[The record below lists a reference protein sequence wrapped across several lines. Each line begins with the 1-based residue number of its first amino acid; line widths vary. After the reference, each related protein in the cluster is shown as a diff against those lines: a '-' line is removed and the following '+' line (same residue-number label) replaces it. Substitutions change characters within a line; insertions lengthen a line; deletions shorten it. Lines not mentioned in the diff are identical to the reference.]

1 MSSANPAFVASI
13 SIPLISNNTVMK
25 EAGPRNA
32 TISSGGFDEAKA
44 GFYASIGLGAAVLA
58 YAIYYVTFE
67 LTAESDHSYLILGGM
82 LGTVAVSCI
91 GFHEWRRSQEGEG
104 RDQSMVEDYVGATA
118 VLSGALAS
126 IWLSRYSAFA
136 LKEAGTYDGQFI
148 EGQWAPTVELAIAQT
163 IFLLLVMEISTR
175 MIHRHNL
182 GTLPRTIVILAPI
195 SLSLSAV
202 SIWVDYAGGVFEQL
216 NTISHVLLLSAA
228 MIHALRLDRSIL
240 YLISAGASMAI
251 PALVVLS
258 LGVESGGWMTIMV
271 VIVGM
276 TATDRGLSREM
287 IEQSSWFVIFGI
299 LLLQIV
305 ASIDQAN
312 FVLGSFSITEQP
324 FGLSFWLW
332 AALLVGWFAPTTMQ
346 RTPAMPIGLALA
358 LSLLEAEAALIAWVV
373 GIGAF
378 VYLETRDHARDWV
391 VRSTYWAMV
400 VAWFISAAIAS
411 SQGGV
416 FLDIGSIE
424 ISNAHALGLGLL
436 PVLIVLGIWSESRGR
451 FNSSSG
457 SSVAILAGAL
467 VPLSD
472 KAGEFLPVVLI
483 IVALVQLRRT
493 DIGRDENKI
502 WDEDSTLVGSWW
514 NLACIPILALAVSIV
529 AIRDRGDVP
538 LEFAHANLLPL
549 VVGLAIYAEARSRKR
564 GEASILLTPFGF
576 TSLFLVLASMLAVP
590 GDITHSD
597 SFSGSG
603 TMADVHILE
612 WRLAIFH
619 IAVAGGLLVAECGA
633 MGRVSPLHRL
643 AGAAC
648 MAVFAIISA
657 AQFNT
662 SPEIDG
668 ESVRFL
674 ERVLRDIV
682 VVAPLVVVD
691 RMLKTIEDLSDEA
704 RTIGS
709 FTLLSL
715 IAIGATDVS
724 GGLLAIPVFAIVAYR
739 ATTHVN
745 TWILLALPIAAA
757 IYAEIL
763 TGGVG
768 PEMTLASVLDRI
780 PFLGEESGVM
790 DIPRWGSLLLMLQIG
805 LSAYAIRIED
815 RPDGDTRWGAEE
827 RFSIGI
833 AGILAFALLIPDFR
847 LVWIL
852 IAAAMWAWAWANGII
867 WWFNVAPLT
876 FVFGIW
882 AMLEWMLDNSWI
894 GIDGNEIFAI
904 GCLMGAV
911 ISAIQ
916 IVIQRNGLLAKNY
929 DAEDVQLE
937 EYLPDGWGIEKSYD
951 PVALVGLTSRASMY
965 ILLWFAWDIGFVTW
979 VISSVVMT
987 VDGIVSGR
995 EKLLYLGILL
1005 QTIAWSTMGGR
1016 DLDLNEETLLLVPIL
1031 QCLALIYIA
1040 WKGPWTIGKISISE
1054 KGEEISKFS
1063 SVWVLLAGYAYSQM
1077 GGYGLIFPALVLTVS
1092 AHHSMLGFSKDESW
1106 RRGFGLVGMPLGFM
1120 VVPSQNDLVFVV
1132 MLFAAAMSLVGQGVL
1147 YASRGGLGIGTAKE
1161 DSETIL
1167 EDIGLKKT
1175 DDSRGAQAE
1184 EVQEDVVDNDPET
1197 TEAEDEDE
1205 DVEPEESEA
1214 GSDDD
1219 EGSPPLAPPPV
1230 PIERVNIGDGRYESS
1245 SSALSV
1251 DLHPEILRGIRSSIP
1266 EGTDGAKWRPVLR
1279 VAPNGSMS
1287 VQWEPIQ

>member
-1 MSSANPAFVASI
+1 MEKP
-13 SIPLISNNTVMK
+13 
-25 EAGPRNA
+25 GPRNA

-91 GFHEWRRSQEGEG
+91 GFHEWQRSREGSD
-104 RDQSMVEDYVGATA
+104 RNQNMVEDYVAATA

-136 LKEAGTYDGQFI
+136 LWEAEAYTGQFI

-163 IFLLLVMEISTR
+163 IFMLLVMEISTR
-175 MIHRHNL
+175 MIDRHNL

-202 SIWVDYAGGVFEQL
+202 SIWVDYAGGVFEQW

-228 MIHALRLDRSIL
+228 MIHALRLDRSVL

-251 PALVVLS
+251 PALVVFS

-305 ASIDQAN
+305 ASNGQAN
-312 FVLGSFSITEQP
+312 FVLGSLSITEQP

-391 VRSTYWAMV
+391 VRSTYWAMI

-416 FLDIGSIE
+416 FLDIGGVE

-436 PVLIVLGIWSESRGR
+436 PVLIGLGIWSESRGR

-457 SSVAILAGAL
+457 SSIAILAGAL

-472 KAGEFLPVVLI
+472 KAGEFLPIVLI

-493 DIGRDENKI
+493 DIGRDENKL
-502 WDEDSTLVGSWW
+502 WDENSTLVGSRW
-514 NLACIPILALAVSIV
+514 NLVCIPILALAISIV
-529 AIRDRGDVP
+529 AIRDRGVVP

-549 VVGLAIYAEARSRKR
+549 VVGLAIYVEARSRKR

-590 GDITHSD
+590 GDITYSD
-597 SFSGSG
+597 SFNGSG
-603 TMADVHILE
+603 TLSDVHILE

-619 IAVAGGLLVAECGA
+619 IAAAGALLVAECGA

-648 MAVFAIISA
+648 IAVFAIIST

-668 ESVRFL
+668 ESVRFF

-745 TWILLALPIAAA
+745 TWILLALPIAAT
-757 IYAEIL
+757 IYAGVL
-763 TGGVG
+763 TGGVA
-768 PEMTLASVLDRI
+768 PEMTLASVLDSI

-790 DIPRWGSLLLMLQIG
+790 DIPRWASLLLLLQIG
-805 LSAYAIRIED
+805 LSAYAIRVED
-815 RPDGDTRWGAEE
+815 RPEGDTRWGAEE

-833 AGILAFALLIPDFR
+833 AGILAFALLMPDFR
-847 LVWIL
+847 LVWIF
-852 IAAAMWAWAWANGII
+852 IAAGMWAWAWANGII
-867 WWFNVAPLT
+867 WWFNVAPLS

-894 GIDGNEIFAI
+894 DFSGNEIFAI

-911 ISAIQ
+911 ISGIQ
-916 IVIQRNGLLAKNY
+916 VVLQKSGLLARNY

-937 EYLPDGWGIEKSYD
+937 EYLPEGWGIEKSYD
-951 PVALVGLTSRASMY
+951 PVAFVGLTSRVWMY
-965 ILLWFAWDIGFVTW
+965 FLLWFAWDIGYVTW

-995 EKLLYLGILL
+995 EKLLYLGISL
-1005 QTIAWSTMGGR
+1005 QTIAWPTMGYR
-1016 DLDLNEETLLLVPIL
+1016 DLDLHEETLLFIPIL
-1031 QCLALIYIA
+1031 QCLALIYIV

-1054 KGEEISKFS
+1054 KGEELSKFS
-1063 SVWVLLAGYAYSQM
+1063 SVWALIAGYAYSID
-1077 GGYGLIFPALVLTVS
+1077 GYGLIFPALVLTIS
-1092 AHHSMLGFSKDESW
+1092 AHHSMLGFSRDESW
-1106 RRGFGLVGMPLGFM
+1106 RRGFGLIGMPLGFM

-1161 DSETIL
+1161 SSETIL

-1184 EVQEDVVDNDPET
+1184 EVQEDVIDIEPET
-1197 TEAEDEDE
+1197 NEAGDEDE
-1205 DVEPEESEA
+1205 DVESEESGAE
-1214 GSDDD
+1214 SDDD
-1219 EGSPPLAPPPV
+1219 EGTPPLAPPPV

>member
-1 MSSANPAFVASI
+1 MEKP
-13 SIPLISNNTVMK
+13 
-25 EAGPRNA
+25 GPRNA

-82 LGTVAVSCI
+82 LGTVAVGCI

-104 RDQSMVEDYVGATA
+104 RNQNMVEDYVAATA

-136 LKEAGTYDGQFI
+136 LWEAEAYTGQFI

-163 IFLLLVMEISTR
+163 IFMLLVMEISTR
-175 MIHRHNL
+175 MIDRHNL
-182 GTLPRTIVILAPI
+182 GTLPRTIVVLAPI

-202 SIWVDYAGGVFEQL
+202 SIWVDYAGGVFEQW

-228 MIHALRLDRSIL
+228 MIHALRLDRSVL

-251 PALVVLS
+251 PALVVFS

-305 ASIDQAN
+305 ASNGQAN
-312 FVLGSFSITEQP
+312 FVLGSLSITEQP

-391 VRSTYWAMV
+391 VRSTYWAMI

-416 FLDIGSIE
+416 FLDIGGVE

-436 PVLIVLGIWSESRGR
+436 PVLIGLGIWSESRGR

-457 SSVAILAGAL
+457 SSIAILAGAL

-472 KAGEFLPVVLI
+472 KAGEFLPIVLI

-493 DIGRDENKI
+493 DIGRDENKL
-502 WDEDSTLVGSWW
+502 WDENSTLVGSRW
-514 NLACIPILALAVSIV
+514 NLVCIPILALAISIV
-529 AIRDRGDVP
+529 AIRDRGAVP

-549 VVGLAIYAEARSRKR
+549 VVGLAIYVEARSRKR

-590 GDITHSD
+590 GDITYSD
-597 SFSGSG
+597 SFNGSG
-603 TMADVHILE
+603 TLSDVHILE

-619 IAVAGGLLVAECGA
+619 IAAAGALLVAECGA

-643 AGAAC
+643 AGAVC
-648 MAVFAIISA
+648 MAVFAIISTT
-657 AQFNT
+657 QFNAN
-662 SPEIDG
+662 PEFDG
-668 ESVRFL
+668 ESVRFF

-745 TWILLALPIAAA
+745 TWILLALPIAAT
-757 IYAEIL
+757 IYAGVL
-763 TGGVG
+763 TGGVA
-768 PEMTLASVLDRI
+768 PEMTLASVLDSI

-790 DIPRWGSLLLMLQIG
+790 DIPRWASLLLLLQIG
-805 LSAYAIRIED
+805 LSAYAIRVED

-833 AGILAFALLIPDFR
+833 AGVLTFALLVPDFR
-847 LVWIL
+847 LVWIF
-852 IAAAMWAWAWANGII
+852 IAVGMWAWAWLNGII
-867 WWFNVAPLT
+867 WWFNVAPLS
-876 FVFGIW
+876 FVFGVW

-894 GIDGNEIFAI
+894 GINGNEIFAV

-911 ISAIQ
+911 VSGIQ
-916 IVIQRNGLLAKNY
+916 IVIQRSGLLAKNY

-937 EYLPDGWGIEKSYD
+937 EYLPEGWGIEKSYD
-951 PVALVGLTSRASMY
+951 PVAFVGLTSRVWMY
-965 ILLWFAWDIGFVTW
+965 FLLWFAWDIGYVTW

-995 EKLLYLGILL
+995 EKLLYLGISL
-1005 QTIAWSTMGGR
+1005 QTIAWPTMGYR
-1016 DLDLNEETLLLVPIL
+1016 DLDLHEETLLFIPIL
-1031 QCLALIYIA
+1031 QCLALIYIV

-1054 KGEEISKFS
+1054 KGEELSKFS
-1063 SVWVLLAGYAYSQM
+1063 SVWALVAGYVYSIA
-1077 GGYGLIFPALVLTVS
+1077 GHGLILPALVLTIS
-1092 AHHSMLGFSKDESW
+1092 AHHSMLGFSRDESW
-1106 RRGFGLVGMPLGFM
+1106 RRGFGLIGMPLGFM

-1161 DSETIL
+1161 SSETIL

-1175 DDSRGAQAE
+1175 DDSSGAQAE
-1184 EVQEDVVDNDPET
+1184 EVQEDVIDIEPET
-1197 TEAEDEDE
+1197 NEAGDEDE
-1205 DVEPEESEA
+1205 DVESEESGAE
-1214 GSDDD
+1214 SDDD
-1219 EGSPPLAPPPV
+1219 EGTPPLAPPPV

-1266 EGTDGAKWRPVLR
+1266 KGTDGAKWRPVLR

>member
-1 MSSANPAFVASI
+1 ME
-13 SIPLISNNTVMK
+13 
-25 EAGPRNA
+25 EAGPRNT

-82 LGTVAVSCI
+82 LGTVAVGCI

-104 RDQSMVEDYVGATA
+104 RNQNMVEDYVAATA

-136 LKEAGTYDGQFI
+136 LKEFGAYDGQFI

-472 KAGEFLPVVLI
+472 KAGEFLPIVLI
-483 IVALVQLRRT
+483 TVALVQLRRT
-493 DIGRDENKI
+493 DIGRDENEI

-514 NLACIPILALAVSIV
+514 NLACIPILALAISIV
-529 AIRDRGDVP
+529 AIRDRGAVP

-590 GDITHSD
+590 GDIGHSD
-597 SFSGSG
+597 GFSGSG
-603 TMADVHILE
+603 TPDGIILE

-619 IAVAGGLLVAECGA
+619 IAVAGSLLVAECGA

-643 AGAAC
+643 AGAVC

-657 AQFNT
+657 TQFNAN
-662 SPEIDG
+662 PEFDG
-668 ESVRFL
+668 ESVRFF

-757 IYAEIL
+757 IYAGIL
-763 TGGVG
+763 TEGIA
-768 PEMTLASVLDRI
+768 PEMTLVYVLDNI

-805 LSAYAIRIED
+805 LSAYAIRVED

-833 AGILAFALLIPDFR
+833 AGVLAFALLIPDFR
-847 LVWIL
+847 LVWIV
-852 IAAAMWAWAWANGII
+852 IAAGMWAWAWMNGII
-867 WWFNVAPLT
+867 WWFNVAPLS
-876 FVFGIW
+876 FVFGVW
-882 AMLEWMLDNSWI
+882 AMLEWMQDNSWI
-894 GIDGNEIFAI
+894 GVSGNDIFAI

-911 ISAIQ
+911 VSGIQ
-916 IVIQRNGLLAKNY
+916 IVIQRSGLLARNY
-929 DAEDVQLE
+929 NAEDIQLE
-937 EYLPDGWGIEKSYD
+937 EYLPEGWGIEKSYD
-951 PVALVGLTSRASMY
+951 PVALVGLTSRAWMY
-965 ILLWFAWDIGFVTW
+965 FLLWFAWDIGYVTW
-979 VISSVVMT
+979 VISSVIMT

-1005 QTIAWSTMGGR
+1005 QTIAWPAMEK
-1016 DLDLNEETLLLVPIL
+1016 DLGVNEETLLLIPIL
-1031 QCLALIYIA
+1031 QCLALIYIV
-1040 WKGPWTIGKISISE
+1040 WKGPSMIGKISISE
-1054 KGEEISKFS
+1054 KGEELSQFS
-1063 SVWVLLAGYAYSQM
+1063 SVWALVAGYVYSIA
-1077 GGYGLIFPALVLTVS
+1077 GHGLILPALVLTIS
-1092 AHHSMLGFSKDESW
+1092 AHHSMLGFSRDESW
-1106 RRGFGLVGMPLGFM
+1106 RRGFGLIGMPLGFM

-1161 DSETIL
+1161 SSEVIR

-1175 DDSRGAQAE
+1175 DESGGAPAE
-1184 EVQEDVVDNDPET
+1184 EAQEDKMDIEPDAD
-1197 TEAEDEDE
+1197 EAEAEDE
-1205 DVEPEESEA
+1205 DVEPEEIE
-1214 GSDDD
+1214 GEDDD
-1219 EGSPPLAPPPV
+1219 DQGGPSPPPPPV
-1230 PIERVNIGDGRYESS
+1230 PVERVNIGDGRYESS

>member
-1 MSSANPAFVASI
+1 
-13 SIPLISNNTVMK
+13 MK
-25 EAGPRNA
+25 EASPRNA
-32 TISSGGFDEAKA
+32 TISGGGFDEAKA

-58 YAIYYVTFE
+58 YAIWYVTFE
-67 LTAESDHSYLILGGM
+67 LTTESDHAYLILGGM
-82 LGTVAVSCI
+82 LGTIAVGCI
-91 GFHEWRRSQEGEG
+91 GFHEWKRSQEGEK
-104 RDQSMVEDYVGATA
+104 RDQNMVEDYVAATA
-118 VLSGALAS
+118 VLCGALAS
-126 IWLSRYSAFA
+126 VWLSRYFAFA
-136 LKEAGTYDGQFI
+136 LKEAGMYDGQII

-163 IFLLLVMEISTR
+163 IFMLLVMEISTR
-175 MIHRHNL
+175 MIDRHNL
-182 GTLPRTIVILAPI
+182 GTLPRTIVILAPL

-202 SIWVDYAGGVFEQL
+202 TIWVDYADGVFDNL
-216 NTISHVLLLSAA
+216 NAISHVLLLSAA

-240 YLISAGASMAI
+240 YLISAGASIAV
-251 PALVVLS
+251 PALVAWGLD
-258 LGVESGGWMTIMV
+258 VESGGWMTIMV

-305 ASIDQAN
+305 ASINQAN
-312 FVLGSFSITEQP
+312 FEIGSLSVTEQP

-358 LSLLEAEAALIAWVV
+358 LSLLEAEAALIAWTV
-373 GIGAF
+373 GIAAF

-391 VRSTYWAMV
+391 VRSTYWAMI

-411 SQGGV
+411 SEGGT
-416 FLDIGSIE
+416 FLDIGGVE

-436 PVLIVLGIWSESRGR
+436 PVLIGLGIWSESRGR

-457 SSVAILAGAL
+457 SSIAILAGAL

-472 KAGEFLPVVLI
+472 KAGEFMPILLI

-493 DIGRDENKI
+493 DIGRDENEI
-502 WDEDSTLVGSWW
+502 WDENSALAGSWW
-514 NLACIPILALAVSIV
+514 NLTCIPILALAVSIV
-529 AIRDRGDVP
+529 AIRDRDVIP

-564 GEASILLTPFGF
+564 DEASILLTPFGF

-590 GDITHSD
+590 GDIGHSD
-597 SFSGSG
+597 GFGGSG
-603 TMADVHILE
+603 TSDGIILE

-633 MGRVSPLHRL
+633 IGRVSPLHRL
-643 AGAAC
+643 SGAVV
-648 MAVFAIISA
+648 MAVFSIVSAI
-657 AQFNT
+657 QFNT
-662 SPEIDG
+662 NPEHLDG
-668 ESVRFL
+668 ESIRLL

-739 ATTHVN
+739 ATAHVN
-745 TWILLALPIAAA
+745 TWILISLPIAAV
-757 IYAEIL
+757 IYTLIL
-763 TGGVG
+763 SGG
-768 PEMTLASVLDRI
+768 LASEITLIYVLERI
-780 PFLGEESGVM
+780 PFLGEESGLM
-790 DIPRWGSLLLMLQIG
+790 DIPRWGRLLLMLQIG
-805 LSAYAIRIED
+805 LSAYAIRVEE
-815 RPDGDTRWGAEE
+815 RPDGGTRWGADE
-827 RFSIGI
+827 RLSIGI
-833 AGILAFALLIPDFR
+833 AAVLAFALLMPDFR
-847 LVWIL
+847 LVWMF
-852 IAAAMWAWAWANGII
+852 IAVGMWAWAWMNGVV
-867 WWFNVAPLT
+867 WWFNVAPLS
-876 FVFGIW
+876 FVFGGY
-882 AMLEWMLDNSWI
+882 AMLDWMLDNSWI
-894 GIDGNEIFAI
+894 GITENELFAVS
-904 GCLMGAV
+904 CLIGAV
-911 ISAIQ
+911 ISSIQ
-916 IVIQRNGLLAKNY
+916 VVIHRNGLLAKNY
-929 DAEDVQLE
+929 DDSEVIHVE
-937 EYLPDGWGIEKSYD
+937 EYLPEGWGIEKSYD
-951 PVALVGLTSRASMY
+951 PVTLVGLTSRAWMY
-965 ILLWFAWDIGFVTW
+965 LLLWFAWDIGFVTW
-979 VISSVVMT
+979 VISSVAMT

-1005 QTIAWSTMGGR
+1005 QTIAWPAMEK
-1016 DLDLNEETLLLVPIL
+1016 DLGVNEETLLLIPIL

-1040 WKGPWTIGKISISE
+1040 WKGPSAIGKISISE

-1063 SVWVLLAGYAYSQM
+1063 SLLALTAGYIYSIDGQ
-1077 GGYGLIFPALVLTVS
+1077 GLVFPALVLTIS
-1092 AHHSMLGFSKDESW
+1092 AHHSMLGFSRDESW
-1106 RRGFGLVGMPLGFM
+1106 RRGFGLIGMPLGFM
-1120 VVPSQNDLVFVV
+1120 VVPRVNELLFVV

-1147 YASRGGLGIGTAKE
+1147 YASRGGLGIGRTKE
-1161 DSETIL
+1161 GYEAIT
-1167 EDIGLKKT
+1167 EDIGLVKPDVSG
-1175 DDSRGAQAE
+1175 DDRDEEAQGDVADIE
-1184 EVQEDVVDNDPET
+1184 PEPDEV
-1197 TEAEDEDE
+1197 EDEDE
-1205 DVEPEESEA
+1205 EPEPDEVE
-1214 GSDDD
+1214 DDD
-1219 EGSPPLAPPPV
+1219 EGDSSPPPPPV
-1230 PIERVNIGDGRYESS
+1230 PVERVNIGDGRYESS

>member
-1 MSSANPAFVASI
+1 ME
-13 SIPLISNNTVMK
+13 
-25 EAGPRNA
+25 EAGPRNT

-67 LTAESDHSYLILGGM
+67 LTAESDYSYLILGGM
-82 LGTVAVSCI
+82 LGTVAVGCI

-104 RDQSMVEDYVGATA
+104 RNQNMVEDYVAATA

-136 LKEAGTYDGQFI
+136 LKEFGTYDGQFI

-472 KAGEFLPVVLI
+472 KAGEFLPIVLI

-493 DIGRDENKI
+493 DIGRDENEI
-502 WDEDSTLVGSWW
+502 WGEDSTLVGSWW
-514 NLACIPILALAVSIV
+514 NLACIPILALAISIV
-529 AIRDRGDVP
+529 AIRDRGTVP

-590 GDITHSD
+590 GDIGHSD
-597 SFSGSG
+597 GFSGSG
-603 TMADVHILE
+603 TSDGIILE

-619 IAVAGGLLVAECGA
+619 IAVAGSLLVAECGA

-643 AGAAC
+643 AGAVC

-657 AQFNT
+657 IQFNAN
-662 SPEIDG
+662 PEFDG
-668 ESVRFL
+668 ESVRFF

-682 VVAPLVVVD
+682 VVAPLFVVD
-691 RMLKTIEDLSDEA
+691 RMLKTIEDLSEEA

-757 IYAEIL
+757 IYARIL
-763 TGGVG
+763 TEGVA
-768 PEMTLASVLDRI
+768 PDMTLVYVLENI
-780 PFLGEESGVM
+780 PFLGEKSGVM

-805 LSAYAIRIED
+805 LSAYAIRVED
-815 RPDGDTRWGAEE
+815 RPDGSTRWGAEE

-833 AGILAFALLIPDFR
+833 AGVLGFALLIPDFR
-847 LVWIL
+847 LVWIV
-852 IAAAMWAWAWANGII
+852 IAAGMWAWAWMNGII
-867 WWFNVAPLT
+867 WWFNVAPLS
-876 FVFGIW
+876 FVFGVW
-882 AMLEWMLDNSWI
+882 VMLEWMLDNSWI
-894 GIDGNEIFAI
+894 GVSGNDIFAI

-911 ISAIQ
+911 VSGIQ
-916 IVIQRNGLLAKNY
+916 IVIQRSGLLARNY
-929 DAEDVQLE
+929 NAEDIQLE
-937 EYLPDGWGIEKSYD
+937 EYLPEGWGIEKSYD
-951 PVALVGLTSRASMY
+951 PVAFVGLTSRAWMY
-965 ILLWFAWDIGFVTW
+965 LLLWFAWDIGFVTW
-979 VISSVVMT
+979 VISSVIMT

-1005 QTIAWSTMGGR
+1005 QTIAWSTMGSQDF
-1016 DLDLNEETLLLVPIL
+1016 DLHEGTLLLVPIL
-1031 QCLALIYIA
+1031 QCLALVYIT

-1063 SVWVLLAGYAYSQM
+1063 SVWALLAGYAYSQT
-1077 GGYGLIFPALVLTVS
+1077 GGYGLIFPALVLIVS
-1092 AHHSMLGFSKDESW
+1092 AHHSMLGFSRDESW
-1106 RRGFGLVGMPLGFM
+1106 RRSFGLVGMPLGFM

-1161 DSETIL
+1161 SSEVIR
-1167 EDIGLKKT
+1167 EDIGLKRM
-1175 DDSRGAQAE
+1175 DESGGAQAE
-1184 EVQEDVVDNDPET
+1184 ETQEDMMDIEPEAD
-1197 TEAEDEDE
+1197 EAEGEGE
-1205 DVEPEESEA
+1205 DVEPEEVE
-1214 GSDDD
+1214 GEDDD
-1219 EGSPPLAPPPV
+1219 DQGGSSPPPPPV
-1230 PIERVNIGDGRYESS
+1230 PVERVNIGDGRYESS

-1266 EGTDGAKWRPVLR
+1266 VGTDGAKWRPVLR

>member
-1 MSSANPAFVASI
+1 MSNANSVFDASI
-13 SIPLISNNTVMK
+13 SIPLISNNAAMEK
-25 EAGPRNA
+25 AGPRNA

-82 LGTVAVSCI
+82 LGIVAVSCI
-91 GFHEWRRSQEGEG
+91 GFHEWRRSLEGSD
-104 RDQSMVEDYVGATA
+104 RNQNMVEDYVAGTA

-136 LKEAGTYDGQFI
+136 LWEAGAYKGQFI

-163 IFLLLVMEISTR
+163 IFMLLVMEISTR
-175 MIHRHNL
+175 MIDRHNL

-202 SIWVDYAGGVFEQL
+202 SIWVDYAGGVFEQW

-228 MIHALRLDRSIL
+228 MIHALRLDRSVL

-276 TATDRGLSREM
+276 TATDRGLSRDM

-332 AALLVGWFAPTTMQ
+332 AALLAGWFAPTTMQ

-391 VRSTYWAMV
+391 VRSTYWAMIT
-400 VAWFISAAIAS
+400 AWFISAAIAS

-416 FLDIGSIE
+416 FLDIGGVE

-436 PVLIVLGIWSESRGR
+436 PVLIGLGIWSESRGR

-472 KAGEFLPVVLI
+472 RSGAFLPIILI

-493 DIGRDENKI
+493 DIGKDENKI

-514 NLACIPILALAVSIV
+514 NLACVPVLALAISIV
-529 AIRDRGDVP
+529 AIRDRGAVP

-564 GEASILLTPFGF
+564 GAASILLTPFGF
-576 TSLFLVLASMLAVP
+576 TSLSLVLASMLAVP
-590 GDITHSD
+590 EDITHSD
-597 SFSGSG
+597 
-603 TMADVHILE
+603 ILE

-643 AGAAC
+643 AGAVC
-648 MAVFAIISA
+648 IAVFAIISA

-668 ESVRFL
+668 ESVRFF

-724 GGLLAIPVFAIVAYR
+724 GGLLAIPVFALVAYR

-745 TWILLALPIAAA
+745 TWILLALPIAAT
-757 IYAEIL
+757 IYAGVL
-763 TGGVG
+763 TGGVA
-768 PEMTLASVLDRI
+768 PEMTLAYALDSI

-790 DIPRWGSLLLMLQIG
+790 DIPRWASLLLMLQIG
-805 LSAYAIRIED
+805 LSAYAIRVEE

-847 LVWIL
+847 LVWIF
-852 IAAAMWAWAWANGII
+852 IAAGMWAWAWANGII
-867 WWFNVAPLT
+867 WWFNVAPLS
-876 FVFGIW
+876 FVFGVW
-882 AMLEWMLDNSWI
+882 AMLEWMLENSWI
-894 GIDGNEIFAI
+894 GFSGNEIFAI

-911 ISAIQ
+911 ISGIQ
-916 IVIQRNGLLAKNY
+916 VVIQKGGLLAKNY
-929 DAEDVQLE
+929 DAKDVQIE
-937 EYLPDGWGIEKSYD
+937 EYLPEGWGIEKSYD
-951 PVALVGLTSRASMY
+951 PVALVGLTSRAWMY
-965 ILLWFAWDIGFVTW
+965 LLLFFAWDIGYVTW

-995 EKLLYLGILL
+995 EKLLYLGISL
-1005 QTIAWSTMGGR
+1005 QTIAWPTMGNR
-1016 DLDLNEETLLLVPIL
+1016 DFDLHEETLLLVPIL
-1031 QCLALIYIA
+1031 QCLALIYIT
-1040 WKGPWTIGKISISE
+1040 WKGPSTIGKISISE

-1063 SVWVLLAGYAYSQM
+1063 SVWALVAGYAYSID
-1077 GGYGLIFPALVLTVS
+1077 GYGLIFPALVLTIS
-1092 AHHSMLGFSKDESW
+1092 AHHSMLGFSRDESW
-1106 RRGFGLVGMPLGFM
+1106 RRGFGLLGMPLGFM

-1175 DDSRGAQAE
+1175 DVSRGAQSE
-1184 EVQEDVVDNDPET
+1184 EVQEDVVDIEPEAH
-1197 TEAEDEDE
+1197 EAEDEDE
-1205 DVEPEESEA
+1205 GVESGEIGTE
-1214 GSDDD
+1214 SDDN
-1219 EGSPPLAPPPV
+1219 GGTPPLASPPA

-1287 VQWEPIQ
+1287 VQWEPIE

>member
-1 MSSANPAFVASI
+1 ME
-13 SIPLISNNTVMK
+13 
-25 EAGPRNA
+25 EAGPRNT

-82 LGTVAVSCI
+82 LGTVAVGCI

-104 RDQSMVEDYVGATA
+104 RNQNMVEDYVAATA

-136 LKEAGTYDGQFI
+136 LKEFGAYDGQFI

-305 ASIDQAN
+305 ASVDQAD

-472 KAGEFLPVVLI
+472 KAGEFLPIVLI

-493 DIGRDENKI
+493 DIGRDENEI

-514 NLACIPILALAVSIV
+514 NLACIPILALAISIV
-529 AIRDRGDVP
+529 AIRDRGAVP

-549 VVGLAIYAEARSRKR
+549 VVGLAIYAEVRSRKR

-590 GDITHSD
+590 GDIGHSD
-597 SFSGSG
+597 GFSGSG
-603 TMADVHILE
+603 TPDGIILE

-619 IAVAGGLLVAECGA
+619 IAVAGSLLVAECGA

-643 AGAAC
+643 AGAVC

-657 AQFNT
+657 TQFNAN
-662 SPEIDG
+662 PEFDG
-668 ESVRFL
+668 ESVRFF

-757 IYAEIL
+757 IYAGIL
-763 TGGVG
+763 TEGIA
-768 PEMTLASVLDRI
+768 PEMTLVYVLDNI

-805 LSAYAIRIED
+805 LSAYAIRVED

-833 AGILAFALLIPDFR
+833 AGVLAFALLIPDFR
-847 LVWIL
+847 LVWIV
-852 IAAAMWAWAWANGII
+852 IAAGMWAWAWMNGII
-867 WWFNVAPLT
+867 WWFNVAPLS
-876 FVFGIW
+876 FVFGVW
-882 AMLEWMLDNSWI
+882 TMLEWMQDNSWI
-894 GIDGNEIFAI
+894 GVSGNDIFAI

-911 ISAIQ
+911 VSGIQ
-916 IVIQRNGLLAKNY
+916 IVIQRSGLLARNY
-929 DAEDVQLE
+929 NAEDIQLE
-937 EYLPDGWGIEKSYD
+937 EYLPEGWGIEKSYD
-951 PVALVGLTSRASMY
+951 PVALVGLTSRAWMY
-965 ILLWFAWDIGFVTW
+965 FLLWFAWDIGYVTW
-979 VISSVVMT
+979 VISSVIMT

-1005 QTIAWSTMGGR
+1005 QTIAWPAMER
-1016 DLDLNEETLLLVPIL
+1016 DLGVNEETLLLIPIL
-1031 QCLALIYIA
+1031 QCLALIYIV
-1040 WKGPWTIGKISISE
+1040 WKGPSMIGKISISE
-1054 KGEEISKFS
+1054 KGEELSKFS
-1063 SVWVLLAGYAYSQM
+1063 SVWALVAGYVYSIA
-1077 GGYGLIFPALVLTVS
+1077 GHGLILPALVLTIS
-1092 AHHSMLGFSKDESW
+1092 AHHSMLGFSRDESW
-1106 RRGFGLVGMPLGFM
+1106 RRGFGLIGMPLGFM

-1161 DSETIL
+1161 SSEVIR

-1175 DDSRGAQAE
+1175 DESGGAPAE
-1184 EVQEDVVDNDPET
+1184 EAQEDKMDIEPDAD
-1197 TEAEDEDE
+1197 EAEAEDE
-1205 DVEPEESEA
+1205 DVEPEEIE
-1214 GSDDD
+1214 GEDDD
-1219 EGSPPLAPPPV
+1219 DQGGPSPPPPPV
-1230 PIERVNIGDGRYESS
+1230 PVERVNIGDGRYESS

>member
-1 MSSANPAFVASI
+1 
-13 SIPLISNNTVMK
+13 MK
-25 EAGPRNA
+25 EASPRNA

-58 YAIYYVTFE
+58 YAIWYVTFE
-67 LTAESDHSYLILGGM
+67 LTTESDHAYLILGGM
-82 LGTVAVSCI
+82 LGTIAVGCI
-91 GFHEWRRSQEGEG
+91 GFHEWKRSQEGEK
-104 RDQSMVEDYVGATA
+104 RDQNMVEDYVAATA
-118 VLSGALAS
+118 VLCGALAS
-126 IWLSRYSAFA
+126 VWLSRYFAFA
-136 LKEAGTYDGQFI
+136 LKEAGMYDGQII

-163 IFLLLVMEISTR
+163 IFMLLVMEISTR
-175 MIHRHNL
+175 MIDRHNL
-182 GTLPRTIVILAPI
+182 GTLPRTIVILAPL

-202 SIWVDYAGGVFEQL
+202 TIWVDYADGVFDNL
-216 NTISHVLLLSAA
+216 NAISHVLLLSAA

-240 YLISAGASMAI
+240 YLISAGASIAV
-251 PALVVLS
+251 PALVAWGLD
-258 LGVESGGWMTIMV
+258 VESGGWMTIMV

-305 ASIDQAN
+305 ASINQAN
-312 FVLGSFSITEQP
+312 FEIGSFSVTEQP

-358 LSLLEAEAALIAWVV
+358 LSLLEAEAALIAWTV
-373 GIGAF
+373 GIAAF

-391 VRSTYWAMV
+391 VRSTYWAMII
-400 VAWFISAAIAS
+400 AWFISAAIAS
-411 SQGGV
+411 SEGGT
-416 FLDIGSIE
+416 FLDIGGVE

-436 PVLIVLGIWSESRGR
+436 PVLIGLGIWSESRGR

-457 SSVAILAGAL
+457 SSIAILAGAL

-472 KAGEFLPVVLI
+472 KAGEFMPILLI

-493 DIGRDENKI
+493 DIGRDENEI
-502 WDEDSTLVGSWW
+502 WDEDSALTGSWW
-514 NLACIPILALAVSIV
+514 NLTCIPILALAISIV
-529 AIRDRGDVP
+529 AIRDRGVIP

-564 GEASILLTPFGF
+564 DEASILMTPFGF
-576 TSLFLVLASMLAVP
+576 TSLFLVLASMLAIP

-597 SFSGSG
+597 SFNGSG
-603 TMADVHILE
+603 TMGDVHILE

-633 MGRVSPLHRL
+633 IGRVSPLHRL
-643 AGAAC
+643 SGAVV
-648 MAVFAIISA
+648 MAVFSIVSAI
-657 AQFNT
+657 QFNT
-662 SPEIDG
+662 NPEHLDG
-668 ESVRFL
+668 ETIRLL

-739 ATTHVN
+739 ATAHVN
-745 TWILLALPIAAA
+745 TWILIALPIAAV
-757 IYAEIL
+757 IYTLIL
-763 TGGVG
+763 SGG
-768 PEMTLASVLDRI
+768 LASEITLIYVLERI
-780 PFLGEESGVM
+780 PFLGEESGLM

-805 LSAYAIRIED
+805 LSAYAIRVEE
-815 RPDGDTRWGAEE
+815 RPDGGTRWGADEML
-827 RFSIGI
+827 SIGI
-833 AGILAFALLIPDFR
+833 AAVLAFALLVPDFR
-847 LVWIL
+847 LVWIF
-852 IAAAMWAWAWANGII
+852 IAVGIWAWAWKNGIV
-867 WWFNVAPLT
+867 WWFNVAPLS
-876 FVFGIW
+876 FVLGGY
-882 AMLEWMLDNSWI
+882 AMVDWMLDNSWI
-894 GIDGNEIFAI
+894 GINDNELFAVS
-904 GCLMGAV
+904 CLLGAV
-911 ISAIQ
+911 ISSIQ
-916 IVIQRNGLLAKNY
+916 VVIHRNGLLTKNY
-929 DAEDVQLE
+929 DDSEVIHVE
-937 EYLPDGWGIEKSYD
+937 EYLPEGWGIEKSYD
-951 PVALVGLTSRASMY
+951 PVTLVGLTSRAWMY
-965 ILLWFAWDIGFVTW
+965 LLLWFAWDIGFVTW

-995 EKLLYLGILL
+995 EKLLYLGIIL
-1005 QTIAWSTMGGR
+1005 QTVAWPSMGSQ
-1016 DLDLNEETLLLVPIL
+1016 DLNLHEETLLLIPIL
-1031 QCLALIYIA
+1031 QCLALIYIT

-1054 KGEEISKFS
+1054 KGEEISRFS
-1063 SVWVLLAGYAYSQM
+1063 SVLALLAGYAYSQA

-1092 AHHSMLGFSKDESW
+1092 AHHSMLGFSRDESW
-1106 RRGFGLVGMPLGFM
+1106 RRSFGLVGMPLGFM
-1120 VVPSQNDLVFVV
+1120 VVPRVNELLFVV

-1147 YASRGGLGIGTAKE
+1147 YASRGGLGIGRAKE
-1161 DSETIL
+1161 GYEAIT
-1167 EDIGLKKT
+1167 EDIGLAKT
-1175 DDSRGAQAE
+1175 DVSGDGRDEEAQGDVADIE
-1184 EVQEDVVDNDPET
+1184 PEPDEV
-1197 TEAEDEDE
+1197 EDEDE
-1205 DVEPEESEA
+1205 EPGPDEVE
-1214 GSDDD
+1214 DDD
-1219 EGSPPLAPPPV
+1219 EGDSSPPPPPV
-1230 PIERVNIGDGRYESS
+1230 PFERVNIGDGRYESS
-1245 SSALSV
+1245 SSALSI

>member
-1 MSSANPAFVASI
+1 ME
-13 SIPLISNNTVMK
+13 
-25 EAGPRNA
+25 EAGPRNT

-82 LGTVAVSCI
+82 LGTVAVGCI

-104 RDQSMVEDYVGATA
+104 RNQNMVEDYVAATA

-136 LKEAGTYDGQFI
+136 LKEFGAYDGQFI

-472 KAGEFLPVVLI
+472 KAGEFLPIVLI

-493 DIGRDENKI
+493 DIGRDENEI

-514 NLACIPILALAVSIV
+514 NLACIPILALAISIV
-529 AIRDRGDVP
+529 AIRDRGAVP

-590 GDITHSD
+590 GDIGHSD
-597 SFSGSG
+597 GFSGSG
-603 TMADVHILE
+603 TPDGIILE

-619 IAVAGGLLVAECGA
+619 IAVAGSLLVAECGA

-643 AGAAC
+643 AGAVC

-657 AQFNT
+657 TQFNAN
-662 SPEIDG
+662 PEFDG
-668 ESVRFL
+668 ESVRFF

-757 IYAEIL
+757 IYAGIL
-763 TGGVG
+763 TEGIA
-768 PEMTLASVLDRI
+768 PEMTLVYVLDNI

-805 LSAYAIRIED
+805 LSAYAIRVED

-833 AGILAFALLIPDFR
+833 AGVLAFALLIPDFR
-847 LVWIL
+847 LVWIV
-852 IAAAMWAWAWANGII
+852 IAAGMWAWAWMNGII
-867 WWFNVAPLT
+867 WWFNVAPLS
-876 FVFGIW
+876 FVFGVW
-882 AMLEWMLDNSWI
+882 AMLEWMQDNSWI
-894 GIDGNEIFAI
+894 GVSGNDIFAI

-911 ISAIQ
+911 VSGIQ
-916 IVIQRNGLLAKNY
+916 IVIQRSGLLARNY
-929 DAEDVQLE
+929 NAEDIQLE
-937 EYLPDGWGIEKSYD
+937 EYLPEGWGIEKSYD
-951 PVALVGLTSRASMY
+951 PVALVGLTSRAWMY
-965 ILLWFAWDIGFVTW
+965 FLLWFAWDIGYVTW
-979 VISSVVMT
+979 VISSVIMT

-1005 QTIAWSTMGGR
+1005 QTIAWPAMEK
-1016 DLDLNEETLLLVPIL
+1016 DLGVNEETLLLIPIL
-1031 QCLALIYIA
+1031 QCLALIYIV
-1040 WKGPWTIGKISISE
+1040 WKGPSMIGKISISE
-1054 KGEEISKFS
+1054 KGEELSQFS
-1063 SVWVLLAGYAYSQM
+1063 SVWALVAGYVYSIA
-1077 GGYGLIFPALVLTVS
+1077 GHGLILPALVLTIS
-1092 AHHSMLGFSKDESW
+1092 AHHSMLGFSRDESW
-1106 RRGFGLVGMPLGFM
+1106 RRGFGLIGMPLGFM

-1161 DSETIL
+1161 SSEVIR

-1175 DDSRGAQAE
+1175 DESGGAPAE
-1184 EVQEDVVDNDPET
+1184 EAQEDKMDIEPDAD
-1197 TEAEDEDE
+1197 EAEAEDE
-1205 DVEPEESEA
+1205 DVEPEEIE
-1214 GSDDD
+1214 GEDDD
-1219 EGSPPLAPPPV
+1219 DQGGPSPPPPPV
-1230 PIERVNIGDGRYESS
+1230 PVERVNIGDGRYESS

>member
-1 MSSANPAFVASI
+1 ME
-13 SIPLISNNTVMK
+13 
-25 EAGPRNA
+25 EAGPRNT

-82 LGTVAVSCI
+82 LGTVAVGCI

-104 RDQSMVEDYVGATA
+104 RNQNMVEDYVAATA

-136 LKEAGTYDGQFI
+136 LKEFGAYDGQFI

-457 SSVAILAGAL
+457 SSVAILAGTL

-472 KAGEFLPVVLI
+472 KAGEFLPIVLI

-493 DIGRDENKI
+493 DIGRDENEI

-514 NLACIPILALAVSIV
+514 NLACIPILALAISIV
-529 AIRDRGDVP
+529 AIRDRGAVP

-590 GDITHSD
+590 GDIGHSD
-597 SFSGSG
+597 GFSGSG
-603 TMADVHILE
+603 TSDGIILE

-619 IAVAGGLLVAECGA
+619 IAVAGSLLVAECGA

-643 AGAAC
+643 AGAVC

-657 AQFNT
+657 TQFNAN
-662 SPEIDG
+662 PEFDG
-668 ESVRFL
+668 ESVRFF

-757 IYAEIL
+757 IYAGIL
-763 TGGVG
+763 TEGIA
-768 PEMTLASVLDRI
+768 PEMTLVYVLDNI

-805 LSAYAIRIED
+805 LSAYAIRVED

-833 AGILAFALLIPDFR
+833 AGVLAFALLIPDFR
-847 LVWIL
+847 LVWIV
-852 IAAAMWAWAWANGII
+852 IAAGMWAWAWMNGII
-867 WWFNVAPLT
+867 WWFNVAPLS
-876 FVFGIW
+876 FVFGVW
-882 AMLEWMLDNSWI
+882 TMLEWMQDNSWI
-894 GIDGNEIFAI
+894 GVSGNDIFAI

-911 ISAIQ
+911 VSGIQ
-916 IVIQRNGLLAKNY
+916 IVIQRSGLLARNY
-929 DAEDVQLE
+929 NAEDIQLE
-937 EYLPDGWGIEKSYD
+937 EYLPEGWGIEKSYD
-951 PVALVGLTSRASMY
+951 PVALVGLTSRAWMY
-965 ILLWFAWDIGFVTW
+965 FLLWFAWDIGYVTW
-979 VISSVVMT
+979 VISSVIMT

-1005 QTIAWSTMGGR
+1005 QTIAWPAMEK
-1016 DLDLNEETLLLVPIL
+1016 DLGVNEETLLLIPIL
-1031 QCLALIYIA
+1031 QCLALIYIV
-1040 WKGPWTIGKISISE
+1040 WKGPSMIGKISISE
-1054 KGEEISKFS
+1054 KGEELSKFS
-1063 SVWVLLAGYAYSQM
+1063 SVWALVAGYVYSIA
-1077 GGYGLIFPALVLTVS
+1077 GHGLILPALVLTIS
-1092 AHHSMLGFSKDESW
+1092 AHHSMLGFSRDESW
-1106 RRGFGLVGMPLGFM
+1106 RRGFGLIGMPLGFM

-1161 DSETIL
+1161 SSEVIR

-1175 DDSRGAQAE
+1175 DESGGAPAE
-1184 EVQEDVVDNDPET
+1184 EAQEDKMDIEPDAD
-1197 TEAEDEDE
+1197 EAEAEDE
-1205 DVEPEESEA
+1205 DVEPEEIE
-1214 GSDDD
+1214 GEDDD
-1219 EGSPPLAPPPV
+1219 DQGGPSPPPPPV
-1230 PIERVNIGDGRYESS
+1230 PVERVNIGDGRYESS

>member
-1 MSSANPAFVASI
+1 MEKP
-13 SIPLISNNTVMK
+13 
-25 EAGPRNA
+25 GPGNA

-91 GFHEWRRSQEGEG
+91 GFHEWRRSREGSD
-104 RDQSMVEDYVGATA
+104 RNQNMVEDYVAATA

-136 LKEAGTYDGQFI
+136 LWEAEAYTGQFI

-163 IFLLLVMEISTR
+163 IFMLLVMEISTR
-175 MIHRHNL
+175 MIDRHNL

-202 SIWVDYAGGVFEQL
+202 SIWVDYAGGVFEQW

-228 MIHALRLDRSIL
+228 MIHALRLDRSVL

-305 ASIDQAN
+305 ASNGQAN
-312 FVLGSFSITEQP
+312 FVLGSLSITEQP

-391 VRSTYWAMV
+391 VRSTYWAMI

-416 FLDIGSIE
+416 FLDIGGVE
-424 ISNAHALGLGLL
+424 ISNAHGLGLGLL
-436 PVLIVLGIWSESRGR
+436 PVLIGLGIWSESRGR

-472 KAGEFLPVVLI
+472 KAGEFLPIVLI

-493 DIGRDENKI
+493 DIGRDENKL
-502 WDEDSTLVGSWW
+502 WDENSTLVGSRW
-514 NLACIPILALAVSIV
+514 NLVCIPILALAISIV
-529 AIRDRGDVP
+529 AIRDRGVVP

-549 VVGLAIYAEARSRKR
+549 VVGLAIYVEARSRKR

-590 GDITHSD
+590 GDITYSD
-597 SFSGSG
+597 SFNGSG
-603 TMADVHILE
+603 TLSDVDILE

-619 IAVAGGLLVAECGA
+619 IAAAGGLLVAECGA

-648 MAVFAIISA
+648 IAVFAIIST

-668 ESVRFL
+668 ESVRFF

-745 TWILLALPIAAA
+745 TWILLALPIAAT
-757 IYAEIL
+757 IYAGVL
-763 TGGVG
+763 TGGVA
-768 PEMTLASVLDRI
+768 PEMTLASVLDSI

-790 DIPRWGSLLLMLQIG
+790 DIPRWASLLLFLQIG
-805 LSAYAIRIED
+805 LSAYAIRVED
-815 RPDGDTRWGAEE
+815 RPEGDTRWGAEE

-833 AGILAFALLIPDFR
+833 AGILAFAFLIPDF
-847 LVWIL
+847 
-852 IAAAMWAWAWANGII
+852 
-867 WWFNVAPLT
+867 
-876 FVFGIW
+876 
-882 AMLEWMLDNSWI
+882 
-894 GIDGNEIFAI
+894 
-904 GCLMGAV
+904 
-911 ISAIQ
+911 
-916 IVIQRNGLLAKNY
+916 
-929 DAEDVQLE
+929 
-937 EYLPDGWGIEKSYD
+937 
-951 PVALVGLTSRASMY
+951 
-965 ILLWFAWDIGFVTW
+965 
-979 VISSVVMT
+979 
-987 VDGIVSGR
+987 
-995 EKLLYLGILL
+995 
-1005 QTIAWSTMGGR
+1005 
-1016 DLDLNEETLLLVPIL
+1016 
-1031 QCLALIYIA
+1031 
-1040 WKGPWTIGKISISE
+1040 
-1054 KGEEISKFS
+1054 
-1063 SVWVLLAGYAYSQM
+1063 
-1077 GGYGLIFPALVLTVS
+1077 
-1092 AHHSMLGFSKDESW
+1092 
-1106 RRGFGLVGMPLGFM
+1106 
-1120 VVPSQNDLVFVV
+1120 
-1132 MLFAAAMSLVGQGVL
+1132 
-1147 YASRGGLGIGTAKE
+1147 
-1161 DSETIL
+1161 
-1167 EDIGLKKT
+1167 
-1175 DDSRGAQAE
+1175 
-1184 EVQEDVVDNDPET
+1184 
-1197 TEAEDEDE
+1197 
-1205 DVEPEESEA
+1205 
-1214 GSDDD
+1214 
-1219 EGSPPLAPPPV
+1219 
-1230 PIERVNIGDGRYESS
+1230 
-1245 SSALSV
+1245 
-1251 DLHPEILRGIRSSIP
+1251 
-1266 EGTDGAKWRPVLR
+1266 
-1279 VAPNGSMS
+1279 
-1287 VQWEPIQ
+1287 

>member
-1 MSSANPAFVASI
+1 ME
-13 SIPLISNNTVMK
+13 
-25 EAGPRNA
+25 EAGPRNT

-82 LGTVAVSCI
+82 LGTVAVGCI

-104 RDQSMVEDYVGATA
+104 RNQNMVEDYVAATA

-136 LKEAGTYDGQFI
+136 LKEFGAYDGQFI

-472 KAGEFLPVVLI
+472 KAGEFLPIVLI

-493 DIGRDENKI
+493 DIGRDENEI
-502 WDEDSTLVGSWW
+502 WNEDSTLVGSWW
-514 NLACIPILALAVSIV
+514 NLACIPILALAISIV
-529 AIRDRGDVP
+529 AIRDRGAVP

-590 GDITHSD
+590 GDIGHSD
-597 SFSGSG
+597 GFSGSG
-603 TMADVHILE
+603 TSDGIILE

-619 IAVAGGLLVAECGA
+619 IAVAGSLLVAECGA

-643 AGAAC
+643 AGAVC

-657 AQFNT
+657 TQFNAN
-662 SPEIDG
+662 PEFDG
-668 ESVRFL
+668 ESVRFF

-757 IYAEIL
+757 IYAGIL
-763 TGGVG
+763 TEGIA
-768 PEMTLASVLDRI
+768 PEMTLVYVLDNI

-805 LSAYAIRIED
+805 LSAYAIRVED

-833 AGILAFALLIPDFR
+833 AGVLAFALLIPDFR
-847 LVWIL
+847 LVWIV
-852 IAAAMWAWAWANGII
+852 IAAGMWAWAWMNGII
-867 WWFNVAPLT
+867 WWFNVAPLS
-876 FVFGIW
+876 FVFGVW
-882 AMLEWMLDNSWI
+882 TMLEWMQDNSWI
-894 GIDGNEIFAI
+894 GVSGNDIFAI

-911 ISAIQ
+911 VSGIQ
-916 IVIQRNGLLAKNY
+916 IVIQRSGLLARNY
-929 DAEDVQLE
+929 NAEDIQLE
-937 EYLPDGWGIEKSYD
+937 EYLPEGWGIEKSYD
-951 PVALVGLTSRASMY
+951 PVALVGLTSRAWMY
-965 ILLWFAWDIGFVTW
+965 FLLWFAWDIGYVTW
-979 VISSVVMT
+979 VISSVIMT

-1005 QTIAWSTMGGR
+1005 QTIAWPAMEK
-1016 DLDLNEETLLLVPIL
+1016 DLGVNEETLLLIPIL
-1031 QCLALIYIA
+1031 QCLALIYIV
-1040 WKGPWTIGKISISE
+1040 WKGPSMIGKISISE
-1054 KGEEISKFS
+1054 KGEELSKFS
-1063 SVWVLLAGYAYSQM
+1063 SVWALVAGYVYSIA
-1077 GGYGLIFPALVLTVS
+1077 GHGLILPALVLTIS
-1092 AHHSMLGFSKDESW
+1092 AHHSMLGFSRDESW
-1106 RRGFGLVGMPLGFM
+1106 RRGFGLIGMPLGFM

-1161 DSETIL
+1161 SSEVIR

-1175 DDSRGAQAE
+1175 DESGGAPAE
-1184 EVQEDVVDNDPET
+1184 EAQEDKMDIEPDAD
-1197 TEAEDEDE
+1197 EAEAEDE
-1205 DVEPEESEA
+1205 DVEPEEIE
-1214 GSDDD
+1214 GEDDD
-1219 EGSPPLAPPPV
+1219 DQGGPSPPPPPV
-1230 PIERVNIGDGRYESS
+1230 PVERVNIGDGRYESS

>member
-1 MSSANPAFVASI
+1 ME
-13 SIPLISNNTVMK
+13 
-25 EAGPRNA
+25 EAGPRNT

-82 LGTVAVSCI
+82 LGTVAVGCI

-104 RDQSMVEDYVGATA
+104 RNQNMVEDYVAATA

-136 LKEAGTYDGQFI
+136 LKEFGAYDGQFI

-472 KAGEFLPVVLI
+472 KAGEFLPIVLI

-493 DIGRDENKI
+493 DIGRDENEI
-502 WDEDSTLVGSWW
+502 WNEDSTLVGSWW
-514 NLACIPILALAVSIV
+514 NLACIPILALAISIV
-529 AIRDRGDVP
+529 AIRDRGAVP

-590 GDITHSD
+590 GDIGHSD
-597 SFSGSG
+597 GFSGSG
-603 TMADVHILE
+603 TSDGIILE

-619 IAVAGGLLVAECGA
+619 IAVAGSLLVAECGA

-643 AGAAC
+643 AGAVC

-657 AQFNT
+657 TQFNAN
-662 SPEIDG
+662 PEFDG
-668 ESVRFL
+668 ESVRFF

-757 IYAEIL
+757 IYAGIL
-763 TGGVG
+763 TEGIA
-768 PEMTLASVLDRI
+768 PEMTLVYVLDNI

-805 LSAYAIRIED
+805 LSAYAIRVED

-833 AGILAFALLIPDFR
+833 AGVLAFALLIPDFR
-847 LVWIL
+847 LVWIV
-852 IAAAMWAWAWANGII
+852 IAAGMWAWAWMNGII
-867 WWFNVAPLT
+867 WWFNVAPLS
-876 FVFGIW
+876 FVFGVW
-882 AMLEWMLDNSWI
+882 TMLEWMQDNSWI
-894 GIDGNEIFAI
+894 GVSGNDIFAI

-911 ISAIQ
+911 VSGIQ
-916 IVIQRNGLLAKNY
+916 IVIQRSGLLARNY
-929 DAEDVQLE
+929 NAEDIQLE
-937 EYLPDGWGIEKSYD
+937 EYLPEGWGIEKSYD
-951 PVALVGLTSRASMY
+951 PVALVGLTSRAWMY
-965 ILLWFAWDIGFVTW
+965 FLLWFAWDIGYVTW
-979 VISSVVMT
+979 VISSVIMT

-1005 QTIAWSTMGGR
+1005 QTIAWPAMEK
-1016 DLDLNEETLLLVPIL
+1016 DLGVNEETLLLIPIL
-1031 QCLALIYIA
+1031 QCLALIYIV
-1040 WKGPWTIGKISISE
+1040 WKGPSMIWKISISE
-1054 KGEEISKFS
+1054 KGEELSKFS
-1063 SVWVLLAGYAYSQM
+1063 SVWALVAGYVYSIA
-1077 GGYGLIFPALVLTVS
+1077 GHGLILPALVLTIS
-1092 AHHSMLGFSKDESW
+1092 AHHSMLGFSRDESW
-1106 RRGFGLVGMPLGFM
+1106 RRGFGLIGMPLGFM

-1161 DSETIL
+1161 SSEVIR

-1175 DDSRGAQAE
+1175 DESGGAPAE
-1184 EVQEDVVDNDPET
+1184 EAQEDKMDIEPDAD
-1197 TEAEDEDE
+1197 EAEAEDE
-1205 DVEPEESEA
+1205 DVEPEEIE
-1214 GSDDD
+1214 GEDDD
-1219 EGSPPLAPPPV
+1219 DQGGPSPPPPPV
-1230 PIERVNIGDGRYESS
+1230 PVERVNIGDGRYESS

>member
-1 MSSANPAFVASI
+1 ME
-13 SIPLISNNTVMK
+13 

-82 LGTVAVSCI
+82 LGTVAVGCI

-104 RDQSMVEDYVGATA
+104 RNQNMVEDYVAATA

-126 IWLSRYSAFA
+126 VWLSRYSAFA
-136 LKEAGTYDGQFI
+136 LKEFGTYDGQII

-182 GTLPRTIVILAPI
+182 GTLPRTIVVLAPI

-202 SIWVDYAGGVFEQL
+202 SIWVDYAGGVFEHW

-228 MIHALRLDRSIL
+228 MIHALRLDRSVL

-258 LGVESGGWMTIMV
+258 LEVIESGGWMTIMV

-305 ASIDQAN
+305 ASVDQAD
-312 FVLGSFSITEQP
+312 FVLGSFLITEQP

-391 VRSTYWAMV
+391 VRSTYWAMI

-416 FLDIGSIE
+416 FLDIGSLE

-436 PVLIVLGIWSESRGR
+436 PVLIGLGIWSESRGR

-472 KAGEFLPVVLI
+472 KAGEFLPIVLI

-493 DIGRDENKI
+493 DIGRDENEI

-514 NLACIPILALAVSIV
+514 NLACIPILALAISIV
-529 AIRDRGDVP
+529 AIRDRGAVP

-576 TSLFLVLASMLAVP
+576 TSLFLVLASMLAAP
-590 GDITHSD
+590 GDISHSD
-597 SFSGSG
+597 GFSGSG
-603 TMADVHILE
+603 TSDGIILE

-643 AGAAC
+643 AGAVC
-648 MAVFAIISA
+648 MAVFAIISTT
-657 AQFNT
+657 QFNAN
-662 SPEIDG
+662 PEFDG

-691 RMLKTIEDLSDEA
+691 RMLKTIEDLSEEA

-757 IYAEIL
+757 IYARIL
-763 TGGVG
+763 TEGVA
-768 PEMTLASVLDRI
+768 PEMTLVYVLDSI

-790 DIPRWGSLLLMLQIG
+790 DIPRWGSLLLMLQIS
-805 LSAYAIRIED
+805 LSAYAIRVED

-833 AGILAFALLIPDFR
+833 AGVLTFALLVPDFR
-847 LVWIL
+847 LVWIF
-852 IAAAMWAWAWANGII
+852 IAVGMWAWAWLNGII
-867 WWFNVAPLT
+867 WWFNVAPLS
-876 FVFGIW
+876 FVFGVW

-894 GIDGNEIFAI
+894 GINGNEIFAV

-911 ISAIQ
+911 VSGIQ
-916 IVIQRNGLLAKNY
+916 IVIQRSGLLAKNY

-937 EYLPDGWGIEKSYD
+937 EYLPEGWGIDKSYD
-951 PVALVGLTSRASMY
+951 PVALVGLTSRAWMY
-965 ILLWFAWDIGFVTW
+965 LLLWFAWDIGFVTW

-1005 QTIAWSTMGGR
+1005 QTIAWPTMGYG
-1016 DLDLNEETLLLVPIL
+1016 DLSLNEETLMLIPIV
-1031 QCLALIYIA
+1031 QCLALIYIG
-1040 WKGPWTIGKISISE
+1040 WKGPSMIGKISISE

-1063 SVWVLLAGYAYSQM
+1063 SVWALVAGYAYSID
-1077 GGYGLIFPALVLTVS
+1077 GLGLVLPALVLTIS
-1092 AHHSMLGFSKDESW
+1092 AHHSMLGFSRDESW
-1106 RRGFGLVGMPLGFM
+1106 RRGFGLIGMPLGFM

-1161 DSETIL
+1161 SSEVIR

-1175 DDSRGAQAE
+1175 VESGGVQAE
-1184 EVQEDVVDNDPET
+1184 ETREDMMDIEPEAD
-1197 TEAEDEDE
+1197 EGEDEDL
-1205 DVEPEESEA
+1205 EPEEIE
-1214 GSDDD
+1214 GEDGDDQ
-1219 EGSPPLAPPPV
+1219 GGPSPPPPLPPV
-1230 PIERVNIGDGRYESS
+1230 PVERVNIGDGRYESS

-1266 EGTDGAKWRPVLR
+1266 KGTDGAKWRPVLR

>member
-1 MSSANPAFVASI
+1 MEKP
-13 SIPLISNNTVMK
+13 
-25 EAGPRNA
+25 GPGNA

-91 GFHEWRRSQEGEG
+91 GFHEWRRSREGSD
-104 RDQSMVEDYVGATA
+104 RNQNMVEDYVAATA

-136 LKEAGTYDGQFI
+136 LWEAEAYTGQFI

-163 IFLLLVMEISTR
+163 IFMLLVMEISTR
-175 MIHRHNL
+175 MIDRHNL

-202 SIWVDYAGGVFEQL
+202 SIWVDYAGGVFEQW

-228 MIHALRLDRSIL
+228 MIHALRLDRSVL

-305 ASIDQAN
+305 ASNGQAN
-312 FVLGSFSITEQP
+312 FVLGSLSITEQP

-391 VRSTYWAMV
+391 VRSTYWAMI

-416 FLDIGSIE
+416 FLDIGGVE
-424 ISNAHALGLGLL
+424 ISNAHGLGLGLL
-436 PVLIVLGIWSESRGR
+436 PVLIGLGIWSESRGR

-472 KAGEFLPVVLI
+472 KAGEFLPIVLI

-493 DIGRDENKI
+493 DIGRDENKL
-502 WDEDSTLVGSWW
+502 WDENSTLVGSRW
-514 NLACIPILALAVSIV
+514 NLVCIPILALAISIV
-529 AIRDRGDVP
+529 AIRDRGVVP

-549 VVGLAIYAEARSRKR
+549 VVGLAIYVEARSRKR

-590 GDITHSD
+590 GDITYSD
-597 SFSGSG
+597 SFNGSG
-603 TMADVHILE
+603 TLSDVDILE

-619 IAVAGGLLVAECGA
+619 IAAAGGLLVAECGA

-648 MAVFAIISA
+648 IAVFAIIST

-668 ESVRFL
+668 ESVRFF

-745 TWILLALPIAAA
+745 TWILLALPIAAT
-757 IYAEIL
+757 IYAGVL
-763 TGGVG
+763 TGGVA
-768 PEMTLASVLDRI
+768 PEMTLASVLDSI

-790 DIPRWGSLLLMLQIG
+790 DIPRWASLLLFLQIG
-805 LSAYAIRIED
+805 LSAYAIRVED
-815 RPDGDTRWGAEE
+815 RPEGDTRWGAEE

-833 AGILAFALLIPDFR
+833 AGILAFAFLIPDFR
-847 LVWIL
+847 LVWIF
-852 IAAAMWAWAWANGII
+852 IAAGMWAWAWANGII
-867 WWFNVAPLT
+867 WWFNVAPLS

-894 GIDGNEIFAI
+894 DFSGNEIFAI

-911 ISAIQ
+911 ISGIQ
-916 IVIQRNGLLAKNY
+916 VVIQKSGLLARNY

-937 EYLPDGWGIEKSYD
+937 EYLPEGWGIEKSYD
-951 PVALVGLTSRASMY
+951 PVALVGLTSRVWMY
-965 ILLWFAWDIGFVTW
+965 FLLWFAWDIGYVTW

-995 EKLLYLGILL
+995 EKLLYLGISL
-1005 QTIAWSTMGGR
+1005 QTIAWPTMGYR
-1016 DLDLNEETLLLVPIL
+1016 DLDLHEETLLLIPIL
-1031 QCLALIYIA
+1031 QCLALIYIV

-1054 KGEEISKFS
+1054 KGEELSKFS
-1063 SVWVLLAGYAYSQM
+1063 SVWALIAGYAYSID
-1077 GGYGLIFPALVLTVS
+1077 GYGLIFPALVLTIS
-1092 AHHSMLGFSKDESW
+1092 AHHSMLGFSRDESW
-1106 RRGFGLVGMPLGFM
+1106 RRGFGLIGMPLGFM

-1161 DSETIL
+1161 SSETIL

-1184 EVQEDVVDNDPET
+1184 EVQEDVIDIEPET
-1197 TEAEDEDE
+1197 NEAEDEDE
-1205 DVEPEESEA
+1205 DVESEESGAE
-1214 GSDDD
+1214 SDDD
-1219 EGSPPLAPPPV
+1219 EGTPPLAPPPV

>member
-1 MSSANPAFVASI
+1 ME
-13 SIPLISNNTVMK
+13 
-25 EAGPRNA
+25 EAGPRNT

-82 LGTVAVSCI
+82 LGTVAVGCI

-104 RDQSMVEDYVGATA
+104 RNQNMVEDYVAATA

-136 LKEAGTYDGQFI
+136 LKEFGAYDGQFI

-472 KAGEFLPVVLI
+472 KAGEFLPIVLI

-493 DIGRDENKI
+493 DIGRDENEI

-514 NLACIPILALAVSIV
+514 NLACIPILALAISIV
-529 AIRDRGDVP
+529 AIRDRGAVP

-590 GDITHSD
+590 GDIGHSD
-597 SFSGSG
+597 GFSGSG
-603 TMADVHILE
+603 TPDGIILE

-619 IAVAGGLLVAECGA
+619 IAVAGSLLVAECGA

-643 AGAAC
+643 AGAVC

-657 AQFNT
+657 TQFNAN
-662 SPEIDG
+662 PEFDG
-668 ESVRFL
+668 ESVRFF

-757 IYAEIL
+757 IYAGIL
-763 TGGVG
+763 TEGIA
-768 PEMTLASVLDRI
+768 PEMTLVYVLDNI

-805 LSAYAIRIED
+805 LSAYAIRVED

-833 AGILAFALLIPDFR
+833 AGVLAFALLIPDFR
-847 LVWIL
+847 LVWIV
-852 IAAAMWAWAWANGII
+852 IAAGMWAWAWMNGII
-867 WWFNVAPLT
+867 WWFNVAPLS
-876 FVFGIW
+876 FVFGVW
-882 AMLEWMLDNSWI
+882 TMLEWMQDNSWI
-894 GIDGNEIFAI
+894 GVSGNDIFAI

-911 ISAIQ
+911 VSGIQ
-916 IVIQRNGLLAKNY
+916 IVIQRSGLLARNY
-929 DAEDVQLE
+929 NAEDIQLE
-937 EYLPDGWGIEKSYD
+937 EYLPEGWGIEKSYD
-951 PVALVGLTSRASMY
+951 PVALVGLTSRAWMY
-965 ILLWFAWDIGFVTW
+965 FLLWFAWDIGYVTW
-979 VISSVVMT
+979 VISSVIMT

-1005 QTIAWSTMGGR
+1005 QTIAWPAMER
-1016 DLDLNEETLLLVPIL
+1016 DLGVNEETLLLIPIL
-1031 QCLALIYIA
+1031 QCLALIYIV
-1040 WKGPWTIGKISISE
+1040 WKGPSMIGKISISE
-1054 KGEEISKFS
+1054 KGEELSKFS
-1063 SVWVLLAGYAYSQM
+1063 SVWALVAGYVYSIA
-1077 GGYGLIFPALVLTVS
+1077 GHGLILPALVLTIS
-1092 AHHSMLGFSKDESW
+1092 AHHSMLGFSRDESW
-1106 RRGFGLVGMPLGFM
+1106 RRGFGLIGMPLGFM

-1161 DSETIL
+1161 SSEVIR

-1175 DDSRGAQAE
+1175 DESGGAPAE
-1184 EVQEDVVDNDPET
+1184 EAQEDKMDIEPDAD
-1197 TEAEDEDE
+1197 EAEAEDE
-1205 DVEPEESEA
+1205 DVEPEEIE
-1214 GSDDD
+1214 GEDDD
-1219 EGSPPLAPPPV
+1219 DQGGPSPPPPPV
-1230 PIERVNIGDGRYESS
+1230 PVERVNIGDGRYESS